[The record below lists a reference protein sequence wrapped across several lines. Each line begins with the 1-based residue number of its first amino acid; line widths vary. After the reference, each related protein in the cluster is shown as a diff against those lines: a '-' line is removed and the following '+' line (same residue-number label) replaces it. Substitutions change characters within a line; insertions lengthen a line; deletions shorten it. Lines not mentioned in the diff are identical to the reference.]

1 MKVIGIR
8 FKEGGKVYYFAPNE
22 NETYAEGMQVVV
34 ETSKSTEF
42 AYVASL
48 PKEVDESEVVQPLKP
63 ILRIAT
69 DRDREQVRRNIERKP
84 QAMKIAQEKIEKH
97 GLQMKLIDCEFAFEG
112 NKVVFYFAA
121 DGRVDFRELVKDLAS
136 TFRIRIELRQVGIR
150 DETRLLGGFGPCGRE
165 CCCAGAMPEFRK
177 VSIKMAKVQGLS
189 LNPGK
194 ISGLC
199 GRLMCCL
206 SYENEY
212 YAEAFKKMPKVGSVV
227 ATPEG
232 NGTVISDNMLKMT
245 VRVKIEKD
253 GSLVYRDFPVEDIRF
268 KSKKEEPLPEE
279 EGEELP
285 AEESA
290 PAAEERAP
298 REPRK
303 DKERPQGG
311 RRKRNVPAKWLL
323 QQGDCPEQQ
332 NHLGHH
338 QNGKDAVDGGKA
350 DTQHRRSAC
359 QLRDG
364 CLCLRLTFIAHA
376 ENRAILG
383 VLLTGKVQHR
393 PAESQT
399 EDHLGDRLDNLRDGG
414 RIHILHSLI
423 VAAVG

>member
-97 GLQMKLIDCEFAFEG
+97 GLAMKLIDCEFAFDG
-112 NKVVFYFAA
+112 NKVIFYFAA
-121 DGRVDFRELVKDLAS
+121 DGRVDFRELVKDLAG
-136 TFRIRIELRQVGIR
+136 TFRIRIELRQIGIR
-150 DETRLLGGFGPCGRE
+150 DETRLLGGIAPCGRE
-165 CCCAGAMPEFRK
+165 CCCAGALPEFKK

-206 SYENEY
+206 SYENDY
-212 YAEAFKKMPKVGSVV
+212 YAEVYKQMPKVGSEV

-232 NGTVISDNMLKMT
+232 KGSVVSNNMLKMI

-253 GSLVYRDFPVEDIRF
+253 GALVYKDFPVSEIRF
-268 KSKKEEPLPEE
+268 KNSKADKAEKDDPADEADVLPEQPE
-279 EGEELP
+279 EAPPRP
-285 AEESA
+285 AR
-290 PAAEERAP
+290 EERPP
-298 REPRK
+298 RQERGQERGQEQPRRQKQDRPPRQERGQDRPRQKQERGQERPRK
-303 DKERPQGG
+303 DD
-311 RRKRNVPAKWLL
+311 RR
-323 QQGDCPEQQ
+323 
-332 NHLGHH
+332 
-338 QNGKDAVDGGKA
+338 GGKN
-350 DTQHRRSAC
+350 RRPRPERGAKGG
-359 QLRDG
+359 D
-364 CLCLRLTFIAHA
+364 
-376 ENRAILG
+376 E
-383 VLLTGKVQHR
+383 
-393 PAESQT
+393 PAE
-399 EDHLGDRLDNLRDGG
+399 
-414 RIHILHSLI
+414 
-423 VAAVG
+423 